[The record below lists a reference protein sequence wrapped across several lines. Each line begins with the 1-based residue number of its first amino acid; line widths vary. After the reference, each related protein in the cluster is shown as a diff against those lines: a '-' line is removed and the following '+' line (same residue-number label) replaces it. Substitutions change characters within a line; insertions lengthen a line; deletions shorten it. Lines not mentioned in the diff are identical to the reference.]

1 MRITVF
7 FLILLL
13 IGCDDNS
20 SDSQNTNVQPSEEGQ
35 ALESENNI
43 SLNEADVA
51 KEEAL
56 AENTTEQEDESK
68 EAITEENS
76 YIAVDVPSN
85 EAVQV
90 TTETLN
96 QNPSNKD
103 INGEQK
109 IDEQTQHSNNQS
121 LEIPAYFYIM
131 FVLIIAALICLAI
144 TTYFLAKEVRWR
156 KRHSDSKS
164 LVFPD
169 AHLDILDDLKHAWE
183 NLYKEI
189 NEFSNLG
196 LSNQKDNEA
205 LANKTMESI
214 SKFNSTIDAQQEE
227 INRLK
232 EGYDFSIKKH
242 SAVAVIEINDLV
254 EGYLNED
261 LNDQAKEKLS
271 KIDGYVKSNLE
282 DLDIEE
288 FTFDAGLS
296 IRDLSSDEFEIDSVE
311 NTSEN
316 EMHEKVKETTRKG
329 YAFIHENGKNIIR
342 KAKIKVYR
350 KEN

>member
-1 MRITVF
+1 MRITVL

-156 KRHSDSKS
+156 KK
-164 LVFPD
+164 
-169 AHLDILDDLKHAWE
+169 
-183 NLYKEI
+183 
-189 NEFSNLG
+189 
-196 LSNQKDNEA
+196 
-205 LANKTMESI
+205 
-214 SKFNSTIDAQQEE
+214 
-227 INRLK
+227 
-232 EGYDFSIKKH
+232 
-242 SAVAVIEINDLV
+242 
-254 EGYLNED
+254 
-261 LNDQAKEKLS
+261 
-271 KIDGYVKSNLE
+271 
-282 DLDIEE
+282 
-288 FTFDAGLS
+288 
-296 IRDLSSDEFEIDSVE
+296 
-311 NTSEN
+311 
-316 EMHEKVKETTRKG
+316 
-329 YAFIHENGKNIIR
+329 AFR
-342 KAKIKVYR
+342 
-350 KEN
+350 